1 MSHIMKWLASA
12 AEAGYHPYSINE
24 WNKNTWKI
32 SLEIPSI
39 ILSFKEKH
47 YLYIDPSTDYLIS
60 AIYLRAIIFD
70 RYYWEIYDHNIL
82 IADVERYETIEE
94 AEERIKELIH
104 FMRANSNP
112 AGRVWYFNKTCF
124 NCKYYRIKRQTGKMP
139 EIEGFCLLRLSPT
152 YWFRH
157 CGFFKRQEEGEN

>member
-1 MSHIMKWLASA
+1 MTHIMKWLTSA

-39 ILSFKEKH
+39 VLGFKKKH
-47 YLYIDPSTDYLIS
+47 CLYIDPFTDYLIS
-60 AIYLRAIIFD
+60 AVYLSIIFD
-70 RYYWEIYDHNIL
+70 RYCCWEIYDHNIL
-82 IADVERYETIEE
+82 IEDVERYETIEE

-112 AGRVWYFNKTCF
+112 AGRVWYFYAWEICR
-124 NCKYYRIKRQTGKMP
+124 YYKEAVKH
-139 EIEGFCLLRLSPT
+139 E
-152 YWFRH
+152 
-157 CGFFKRQEEGEN
+157 